1 MSMQLLIA
9 APDTESIELYDRL
22 LDRALRLLP
31 LDIAVSH
38 VTTRADLTA
47 RAVAQAGDVLILDWL
62 LAGAE
67 TPDYLR
73 QLLAFHPRL
82 RTLVVM
88 PLDLR
93 QYRACL
99 WQAGA
104 CVGLP
109 KEHLDH
115 EWLLSML
122 CLMNRAMAREER
134 VREELLSD
142 AVATIEPGARP
153 RSSPAR

>member
-1 MSMQLLIA
+1 MRLVIA
-9 APDTESIELYDRL
+9 APDAESIALYDGL
-22 LDRALRLLP
+22 LDHALRLLP
-31 LDIAVSH
+31 LEIDVCHARTS
-38 VTTRADLTA
+38 TELTERARTHED
-47 RAVAQAGDVLILDWL
+47 DVLILDWL

-67 TPDYLR
+67 TPRYLR
-73 QLLAFHPRL
+73 ELLALHPSL

-99 WQAGA
+99 WNAGA

-122 CLMNRAMAREER
+122 CLMNRAIAREARARDEA
-134 VREELLSD
+134 LAAAQD
-142 AVATIEPGARP
+142 AISP
-153 RSSPAR
+153 PARTAAPSSR

>member
-1 MSMQLLIA
+1 MNMQLLIA
-9 APDTESIELYDRL
+9 APDVESIELYDRL
-22 LDRALRLLP
+22 LDHALRLLP
-31 LDIAVSH
+31 LDIAVCH
-38 VTTRADLTA
+38 VRTRADLTA
-47 RAVAQAGDVLILDWL
+47 RAVAHEGDVLILDWL

-82 RTLVVM
+82 RTIVVM

-122 CLMNRAMAREER
+122 CLMNRAMAREAR
-134 VREELLSD
+134 VLGDVLSGAD
-142 AVATIEPGARP
+142 DTTGPGART
-153 RSSPAR
+153 RSHPAR